1 VRDAQAL
8 LYRLGYNPGPI
19 DGILGERT
27 RSAIKEFQRDFGLP
41 VTGKMDKNLLLDL
54 RIGVIVLTPPEE
66 PPVQIT
72 RPKPEMIDRIPGT
85 NEILTKMPSLVAQ
98 RPLNATEL
106 YKKVQSSVFV
116 VIAGRTVKDLR
127 RGTQLS
133 QGSAVAVSRS
143 HLLTNCHILG
153 NWPYILVVQDE
164 KVTPAALVGR
174 NEKWDRCVLAIKE
187 SRLDPIKGIRGF
199 DDLIVGEKVYTVGA
213 PIGLERTLGEGII
226 SGLRKLEA
234 HKLIQTSAQISSGS
248 SGGGLFDARGNLLGI
263 TTFLLRGAQNLN
275 FAIAAEQYWDK
286 VP

>member
-1 VRDAQAL
+1 
-8 LYRLGYNPGPI
+8 
-19 DGILGERT
+19 
-27 RSAIKEFQRDFGLP
+27 
-41 VTGKMDKNLLLDL
+41 
-54 RIGVIVLTPPEE
+54 
-66 PPVQIT
+66 
-72 RPKPEMIDRIPGT
+72 
-85 NEILTKMPSLVAQ
+85 
-98 RPLNATEL
+98 
-106 YKKVQSSVFV
+106 
-116 VIAGRTVKDLR
+116 
-127 RGTQLS
+127 
-133 QGSAVAVSRS
+133 
-143 HLLTNCHILG
+143 
-153 NWPYILVVQDE
+153 
-164 KVTPAALVGR
+164 VTPAALVGR